1 MKSVEVLQRPC
12 NKGGLPLTACIDNA
26 VEVEEHHAIAS
37 IQINLL
43 FEFTP
48 DVYIAIAN
56 SCHEERPGWVS
67 ADVRHD
73 KASGRALLPVGKKSK
88 SKGGPLGGHK
98 AAWAKCFSE

>member
-1 MKSVEVLQRPC
+1 MTCVEAVQRIC
-12 NKGGLPLTACIDNA
+12 NKEGLPVIAYIDNA

-56 SCHEERPGWVS
+56 SCHERPGWVS

-73 KASGRALLPVGKKSK
+73 KAGGRALLPVGKKSK